1 MTIISTIIVMAVLAL
16 IANAAFAAITGRY
29 FDEAV
34 TKRELTPEEQLRRAY
49 RSAYFAHVSLADE
62 CEPEQKTKKMGS

>member
-29 FDEAV
+29 SDEEV
-34 TKRELTPEEQLRRAY
+34 TRRKLTPEEQLKRAY
-49 RSAYFAHVSLADE
+49 LSAYYAHVSTLDE
-62 CEPEQKTKKMGS
+62 CTPAQKSEKVDT